1 MADLAVTATSVLASG
16 QATKETGV
24 AGAALTAGQLVY
36 KEAATGQFKGTDCDS
51 ATAEVR
57 NIYGVALNG
66 AAIGQPVVVARNDPD
81 FTPGATLVKG
91 SRYYAS
97 GTAGGIAPEAD
108 LASGDHVAL
117 LGVASST
124 TKLVMNPFNSDVVI

>member
-1 MADLAVTATSVLASG
+1 MADLSVTAASVLASG
-16 QATKETGV
+16 QAQTDRGV
-24 AGAALTAGQLVY
+24 AGAAITAGQLVY
-36 KEAATGQFKGTDCDS
+36 KEAATGLFKLTDCDS

-57 NIYGVALNG
+57 NIYGIALNG
-66 AAIGQPVVVARNDPD
+66 AAIGQPVVVAQSDPD
-81 FTPGATLVKG
+81 FTAGATLTKG

-108 LASGDHVAL
+108 LASLDHVAL

-124 TKLVMNPFNSDVVI
+124 SKLVLRPWNTGVII